1 MECKPNEPCYIVQG
15 RLNSMSPTISS
26 ITTDLQYQ
34 TEPTLVKRTKF
45 EAAQRAQSILGRTNR
60 IGRIPFVRPYLVGLN
75 ILTYGLILVDP
86 LDRLE

>member
-1 MECKPNEPCYIVQG
+1 MECKPNAPCYIVQG
-15 RLNSMSPTISS
+15 RLNTMSPTISS

-45 EAAQRAQSILGRTNR
+45 EAAERAFDVLAEFNAFAKV
-60 IGRIPFVRPYLVGLN
+60 PFFRPYIYGLN
-75 ILTYGLILVDP
+75 LLTYGLIIIDP